1 MLKLTEQQQEI
12 ISHRAGRAVVFA
24 VAGSGKT
31 STIVRRIGELVNKH
45 CHRAD
50 RILATTFG
58 REAKRQ
64 LKDKLALQPN
74 CKEVH
79 VLTLSQLASRI
90 VRFSDERKRLPA
102 RVEADSGMLEKCF
115 SEARKRMLRREIVN
129 HNGYDTEYIDFTK
142 ARDLGWDDFG
152 KYIDELKNDMLLTKW
167 SYDQLDPSC
176 HQIFDIKQF
185 KDAPWLEILIDT
197 YDDERIKHK
206 YFGYSDIMQL
216 STIVL
221 TSEVFAYQ
229 HFANCYDY
237 VFVDEYQDVNRAQNT
252 MLMKLDDQSNNMMVI
267 GDDDQTIYE
276 WRGARPTFIRDK
288 LDDKQW
294 QTFFLD
300 RNFRCSPGS
309 ILLAREVIEQNTNRA
324 AKKMMPAKG
333 FTGQLCVERF
343 ESIGKQAQW
352 IVELIEESYHSSSSR
367 REDRH
372 YDNAVVLIRQ
382 YAETPILEEE
392 LISKGIPYTIPGSKP
407 FYYRSEFCLIESYLR
422 LAVLEIKRS
431 NGRGLTNTEREAF
444 CNDFLRVYI
453 RPATFLRKTT
463 ATHLLRQL
471 QSAQCEEMKL
481 HTHLREIHEDMLRD
495 NGRSSKGLLDLASY
509 FEKCLEHGE
518 GISARQAIETL
529 SDQIAIKKWFI
540 ESSVNEQAGAA
551 RAAIVDGLLDY
562 VRNDKLQQFLK
573 AIAAR
578 RELDAAEEASDA
590 KSRVKIL
597 TVFKAKGLEFPRVI
611 IPNLNATVCQQG
623 SSGMGNDQDSLSEE
637 ERRIIYVALTRPI
650 DDLFISF
657 TGDHASQSLQKANY
671 GQLLKFLPD
680 AKALYEGR
688 LDRVSDQSAAFFVAR
703 LSARFVK
710 FQLGPSCAKAWADAL
725 TTEEQEDLEGKISGL
740 FSIFRQE
747 FKALSDDDRKKVD
760 ICEIEWTNIGVKAH
774 EIRRTAGS
782 DAITC
787 NADSGPMQEDLPL
800 RLEENYMKAPS
811 TGDAYIFDLE
821 LD

>member
-1 MLKLTEQQQEI
+1 MLKLTKQQRDI

-45 CHRAD
+45 CHRPD

-79 VLTLSQLASRI
+79 ALTLSQLASKI

-102 RVEADSGMLEKCF
+102 RIEADSGMLEKCF
-115 SEARKRMLRREIVN
+115 SEARKRMQNGDMVN
-129 HNGYDTEYIDFTK
+129 HNGYSPEYIDFTK
-142 ARDLGWDDFG
+142 VRDLGWDDFS
-152 KYIDELKNDMLLTKW
+152 KYVDELKNDMLLTKW

-185 KDAPWLEILIDT
+185 KDAPWLEVLIDT
-197 YDDERIKHK
+197 YDDERLKRK
-206 YFGYSDIMQL
+206 FFGYSDIMQL

-221 TSEVFAYQ
+221 TSEVFTYQ

-252 MLMKLDDQSNNMMVI
+252 MLMKLDDQANNMMVI

-288 LDDKQW
+288 LDDNQW

-333 FTGQLCVERF
+333 FTGQLCVQRF

-352 IVELIEESYHSSSSR
+352 IVDLIEESYQSSSSTT
-367 REDRH
+367 EERH

-382 YAETPILEEE
+382 YAETPIIEEE
-392 LISKGIPYTIPGSKP
+392 LISKGIPYTIPGSRP
-407 FYYRSEFCLIESYLR
+407 FYYRPEFRLIESYLR
-422 LAVLEIKRS
+422 LAELEIKRS
-431 NGRGLTNTEREAF
+431 NGLGLTNTESEAF
-444 CNDFLRVYI
+444 SNHFLRIYI

-463 ATHLLRQL
+463 ANHLLHQL
-471 QSAQCEEMKL
+471 QTAQSEAKPI
-481 HTHLREIHEDMLRD
+481 HAHLREIHGDILRD
-495 NGRSSKGLLDLASY
+495 NGRSSNGILALANY
-509 FEKCLEHGE
+509 FEKCLQYGE
-518 GISARQAIETL
+518 DISAKQAIETL
-529 SDQIAIKKWFI
+529 SEQVEIKRWFI
-540 ESSVNEQAGAA
+540 ESSVNEQAGEA

-562 VRNDKLQQFLK
+562 VRNDKLQQFLR

-578 RELDAAEEASDA
+578 RELDAAEEATDA
-590 KSRVKIL
+590 RSRVKIL

-611 IPNLNATVCQQG
+611 IPNLNATASQQ
-623 SSGMGNDQDSLSEE
+623 SSAGMENDLDSLSEE
-637 ERRIIYVALTRPI
+637 QRRIIYVALTRPI

-657 TGDHASQSLQKANY
+657 TGDHPSQSLQKANY

-680 AKALYEGR
+680 AKALYQGR
-688 LDRVSDQSAAFFVAR
+688 LDRVSDQSPAFFVAR

-710 FQLGPSCAKAWADAL
+710 FQLGPSCAKSWAETL
-725 TTEEQEDLEGKISGL
+725 TSEDQENLERKISEI

-747 FKALSDDDRKKVD
+747 FTALSTDDKKKVD
-760 ICEIEWTNIGVKAH
+760 ICEAEWSNIAH
-774 EIRRTAGS
+774 MAREIRRVSS
-782 DAITC
+782 DEAI
-787 NADSGPMQEDLPL
+787 ASSEDSNSISDDLPT

-821 LD
+821 LN

>member
-1 MLKLTEQQQEI
+1 MLKLTDQQREI
-12 ISHRAGRAVVFA
+12 ISHRAGRSVVFA

-45 CHRAD
+45 CHRPD

-64 LKDKLALQPN
+64 LKDKLVLQPN
-74 CKEVH
+74 CNEVH

-102 RVEADSGMLEKCF
+102 RIEADSEMLEKCF
-115 SEARKRMLRREIVN
+115 SEARKRMRQGNMVN
-129 HNGYDTEYIDFTK
+129 HNSYSTEYIDFTK
-142 ARDLGWDDFG
+142 VRDLGWDDFG

-185 KDAPWLEILIDT
+185 KDAPWLEVLIDT
-197 YDDERIKHK
+197 YDDERIRRKF
-206 YFGYSDIMQL
+206 FGYSDIMQL

-221 TSEVFAYQ
+221 TSQVFAYQ

-352 IVELIEESYHSSSSR
+352 IVDLIEESHHSSSSR
-367 REDRH
+367 PEERH

-382 YAETPILEEE
+382 YAETPIIEEE

-422 LAVLEIKRS
+422 LAELEIKRS
-431 NGRGLTNTEREAF
+431 NGHGLTNAENEAF
-444 CNDFLRVYI
+444 SNHFLRVYI
-453 RPATFLRKTT
+453 RPTTFLRKAT
-463 ATHLLRQL
+463 AIHLLRQL
-471 QSAQCEEMKL
+471 QTAPGEVKPIQ
-481 HTHLREIHEDMLRD
+481 THLREIHGDMLRD
-495 NGRSSKGLLDLASY
+495 NGRGSQGLLALAAY
-509 FEKCLEHGE
+509 FEKCLELGE
-518 GISARQAIETL
+518 SITAKQAIETL
-529 SDQIAIKKWFI
+529 ADKIDIKRWFI
-540 ESSVNEQAGAA
+540 ESSVNEQAGEAK
-551 RAAIVDGLLDY
+551 AAIVEGLLDY
-562 VRNDKLQQFLK
+562 VRNDKLGQFLM
-573 AIAAR
+573 AIASR
-578 RELDAAEEASDA
+578 RELDAAEEATDDR
-590 KSRVKIL
+590 SRVKIL

-611 IPNLNATVCQQG
+611 IPNLNGSTSRPS
-623 SSGMGNDQDSLSEE
+623 SSGIENDVDSLSEE

-650 DDLFISF
+650 NDLFISF
-657 TGDHASQSLQKANY
+657 TGDHVSQSLQKANY
-671 GQLLKFLPD
+671 GHLLKFLPD

-688 LDRVSDQSAAFFVAR
+688 LDRVSDQSPAFFVAR

-710 FQLGPSCAKAWADAL
+710 FQLGPSCAKSWADTL
-725 TTEEQEDLEGKISGL
+725 TIENQQCLQDKISSL
-740 FSIFRQE
+740 FNAFREQ
-747 FKALSDDDRKKVD
+747 FTTLSVDDAKKVD
-760 ICEIEWTNIGVKAH
+760 ICENDWNNIGNMAM
-774 EIRRTAGS
+774 EIRRIAS
-782 DAITC
+782 DDARGC
-787 NADSGPMQEDLPL
+787 NEEGDSTQGDLSA

-811 TGDAYIFDLE
+811 AGDAYIFDLA
-821 LD
+821 LY

>member
-1 MLKLTEQQQEI
+1 MLKLTDQQREI

-45 CHRAD
+45 CHRPD

-64 LKDKLALQPN
+64 LKDKLDQQPK
-74 CKEVH
+74 CKEVQ

-102 RVEADSGMLEKCF
+102 RIEADSGMLEKCF
-115 SEARKRMLRREIVN
+115 SEARRRMQNGDMVN
-129 HNGYDTEYIDFTK
+129 HNGYSNEWIDFTK
-142 ARDLGWDDFG
+142 IRDLGWDDFG
-152 KYIDELKNDMLLTKW
+152 KYIDELKNDMLMTKW
-167 SYDQLDPSC
+167 SYDQLDASC
-176 HQIFDIKQF
+176 HQIFDIKNF

-197 YDDERIKHK
+197 YDDERLKRK

-221 TSEVFAYQ
+221 TSEVFTYQ
-229 HFANCYDY
+229 HFANSFDY

-252 MLMKLDDQSNNMMVI
+252 MLMKLDDQANNMMVI

-333 FTGQLCVERF
+333 FTGQLCIERF
-343 ESIGKQAQW
+343 ESIGKQAKW
-352 IVELIEESYHSSSSR
+352 IVGLIEESYESSSSR
-367 REDRH
+367 AEERH

-382 YAETPILEEE
+382 YAETPIIEEE
-392 LISKGIPYTIPGSKP
+392 LISKNIPYTIPGSKP
-407 FYYRSEFCLIESYLR
+407 FYYRSEFRLIESYLR
-422 LAVLEIKRS
+422 LAELEIKRS
-431 NGRGLTNTEREAF
+431 KGIYLTNIEHEDF
-444 CNDFLRVYI
+444 SSHFLRVYI

-463 ATHLLRQL
+463 AGNLLRKL
-471 QSAQCEEMKL
+471 QTETDQIKPMHVYLK
-481 HTHLREIHEDMLRD
+481 EIHEEMLRD
-495 NGRSSKGLLDLASY
+495 NGRSSQGLLALAAY
-509 FEKCLEHGE
+509 FEKCLEYGE
-518 GISARQAIETL
+518 DITAKQAIETL
-529 SDQIAIKKWFI
+529 SGQIKIKRWFI
-540 ESSVNEQAGAA
+540 ESSVNEQAGEA

-562 VRNDKLQQFLK
+562 VRNDNLGQFLS

-578 RELDAAEEASDA
+578 RELDAAEESTDYR
-590 KSRVKIL
+590 SRVKIL

-611 IPNLNATVCQQG
+611 IPNMNAT
-623 SSGMGNDQDSLSEE
+623 SSQSNSSVTENDMDSLSEE
-637 ERRIIYVALTRPI
+637 ERRVIYVALTRPI
-650 DDLFISF
+650 NDLFVSF
-657 TGDHASQSLQKANY
+657 TGDHVSQSLQKANY
-671 GQLLKFLPD
+671 GQLLRFLPD
-680 AKALYEGR
+680 AKALYEGKLER
-688 LDRVSDQSAAFFVAR
+688 ISDQSPAFFVAR

-710 FQLGPSCAKAWADAL
+710 FQLGPSCAKSWADNL
-725 TTEEQEDLEGKISGL
+725 SIDDQQCLEDKICGL
-740 FSIFRQE
+740 FRTFREE
-747 FKALSDDDRKKVD
+747 FTALSVEETKKVD
-760 ICEIEWTNIGVKAH
+760 ICENEWTNIGNMAQ
-774 EIRRTAGS
+774 EIRRIACADASACNEEGS
-782 DAITC
+782 SIQ
-787 NADSGPMQEDLPL
+787 GGLPA

-811 TGDAYIFDLE
+811 AGDAYIFDLD

>member
-1 MLKLTEQQQEI
+1 MLKLTDQQREI

-45 CHRAD
+45 CHRPD

-64 LKDKLALQPN
+64 LNDKLALQPN

-102 RVEADSGMLEKCF
+102 RIEVDSGMLEKCF
-115 SEARKRMLRREIVN
+115 SEARKRMQQGDMLN
-129 HNGYDTEYIDFTK
+129 HNGFSTECIDFTK
-142 ARDLGWDDFG
+142 VRDLGWVDFG

-167 SYDQLDPSC
+167 SYDQLDASC
-176 HQIFDIKQF
+176 HQIFDVKQF

-197 YDDERIKHK
+197 YDDERQKQK
-206 YFGYSDIMQL
+206 FFGYSDIMQL

-221 TSEVFAYQ
+221 TSEVFTYQ

-237 VFVDEYQDVNRAQNT
+237 VFVDEYQDVNRAQNI
-252 MLMKLDDQSNNMMVI
+252 MLMKLDDQSSNMMVI

-288 LDDKQW
+288 LDDQQW

-300 RNFRCSPGS
+300 KNFRCSPGS
-309 ILLAREVIEQNTNRA
+309 ILLAREVIEQNANRA

-333 FTGQLCVERF
+333 FTGQLCIERF

-352 IVELIEESYHSSSSR
+352 IVDLIEESYELSSSR
-367 REDRH
+367 VEERH

-382 YAETPILEEE
+382 YAETPIIEEE

-407 FYYRSEFCLIESYLR
+407 FYYRSEFRLIESYLY
-422 LAVLEIKRS
+422 LAKLEIKRS
-431 NGRGLTNTEREAF
+431 TGYCLTNTEKEAF
-444 CNDFLRVYI
+444 SNYFLRVYI
-453 RPATFLRKTT
+453 RPATFMRKTT
-463 ATHLLRQL
+463 ASHLLRQL
-471 QSAQCEEMKL
+471 QTETDQILPM
-481 HTHLREIHEDMLRD
+481 HIHLKEIHRDMLRD
-495 NGRSSKGLLDLASY
+495 NGRSSQGLLALAAY
-509 FEKCLEHGE
+509 FEKCLEYGLD
-518 GISARQAIETL
+518 ITAKQAIETL
-529 SDQIAIKKWFI
+529 SDQIEIKKWFI
-540 ESSVNEQAGAA
+540 ESSVNEQAGEAK
-551 RAAIVDGLLDY
+551 AAIVDGLIDY
-562 VRNDKLQQFLK
+562 VRNDKLQQFLL
-573 AIAAR
+573 AISAR
-578 RELDAAEEASDA
+578 RELDAAEETADSR
-590 KSRVKIL
+590 SRVKIL

-611 IPNLNATVCQQG
+611 IPNLNAKASQQ
-623 SSGMGNDQDSLSEE
+623 SSSDMETNFSSLSEE
-637 ERRIIYVALTRPI
+637 ERRINYVALTRPI
-650 DDLFISF
+650 NDLFISF
-657 TGDHASQSLQKANY
+657 TGDHVSQFLQKANY

-688 LDRVSDQSAAFFVAR
+688 LDRVSDQSSAFFVAR

-710 FQLGPSCAKAWADAL
+710 FQLGPSCAKSWADIL
-725 TTEEQEDLEGKISGL
+725 TIEEQQSIGARISDLFKN
-740 FSIFRQE
+740 FRKE
-747 FKALSDDDRKKVD
+747 FTALSIDDKKKVG
-760 ICEIEWTNIGVKAH
+760 ICENEWANIGNMAK
-774 EIRRTAGS
+774 EIRRVGCD
-782 DAITC
+782 DASPR
-787 NADSGPMQEDLPL
+787 NEESSSMQGDLPA

-811 TGDAYIFDLE
+811 TGDAYIFDLD

>member
-1 MLKLTEQQQEI
+1 
-12 ISHRAGRAVVFA
+12 V
-24 VAGSGKT
+24 
-31 STIVRRIGELVNKH
+31 
-45 CHRAD
+45 
-50 RILATTFG
+50 
-58 REAKRQ
+58 
-64 LKDKLALQPN
+64 
-74 CKEVH
+74 
-79 VLTLSQLASRI
+79 SRI
-90 VRFSDERKRLPA
+90 VRFSYDRKHLPA
-102 RVEADSGMLEKCF
+102 RIEADSGMLEGCF
-115 SEARKRMLRREIVN
+115 SEARKRMQKGDMVN
-129 HNGYDTEYIDFTK
+129 HNGYSPEYIDFTK
-142 ARDLGWDDFG
+142 VRDLGWDDFS

-185 KDAPWLEILIDT
+185 KDAPWLEVLIDT
-197 YDDERIKHK
+197 YDDGRLKRK
-206 YFGYSDIMQL
+206 FFGYSDIMQL
-216 STIVL
+216 STIML
-221 TSEVFAYQ
+221 TSEVFTYQ

-252 MLMKLDDQSNNMMVI
+252 MLMKLDDQSSNMMVI

-352 IVELIEESYHSSSSR
+352 IVDLIEESYQSSSSR
-367 REDRH
+367 TEERH

-382 YAETPILEEE
+382 YAETPIIEEE

-407 FYYRSEFCLIESYLR
+407 FYYRPEFRLIESYLR
-422 LAVLEIKRS
+422 LAEIEIKRS
-431 NGRGLTNTEREAF
+431 NGFSLTNTDSEEF
-444 CNDFLRVYI
+444 SNHFLRVYI

-463 ATHLLRQL
+463 AIHLLRQL
-471 QSAQCEEMKL
+471 YTAQGEVKPI
-481 HTHLREIHEDMLRD
+481 HTHLREIHGDMLRD
-495 NGRSSKGLLDLASY
+495 NGRSSKGLLALADY
-509 FEKCLEHGE
+509 FEKCLQYGDD
-518 GISARQAIETL
+518 ISARQAIETL
-529 SDQIAIKKWFI
+529 SEQIEIKRWFI
-540 ESSVNEQAGAA
+540 ESSVNEQAGEA

-562 VRNDKLQQFLK
+562 VRNDKLQQFLR

-578 RELDAAEEASDA
+578 RELDAAEEATDA
-590 KSRVKIL
+590 RSRVKIL
-597 TVFKAKGLEFPRVI
+597 TIFKAKGLEFPRVI
-611 IPNLNATVCQQG
+611 IPNLNATASQQS
-623 SSGMGNDQDSLSEE
+623 SSGMENDLDSLSEE

-680 AKALYEGR
+680 AKALYEGS
-688 LDRVSDQSAAFFVAR
+688 LDRVSDQSPAFFVAR

-710 FQLGPSCAKAWADAL
+710 FQLGPLCAKSWADAL
-725 TTEEQEDLEGKISGL
+725 TAEDQENLEGKISEL
-740 FSIFRQE
+740 FRIFRQE
-747 FKALSDDDRKKVD
+747 FTVLSVDDKKKVD
-760 ICEIEWTNIGVKAH
+760 ICETEWSNIGNMAR
-774 EIRRTAGS
+774 EIRRLAFNEATVCSG
-782 DAITC
+782 
-787 NADSGPMQEDLPL
+787 DSNSIQDDLPT
-800 RLEENYMKAPS
+800 RLEENYIKAPS
-811 TGDAYIFDLE
+811 AGDAYIFDLE

>member
-1 MLKLTEQQQEI
+1 MFKLTEQQRDI

-45 CHRAD
+45 CHRPD

-79 VLTLSQLASRI
+79 ALTLSQLASRI

-102 RVEADSGMLEKCF
+102 RIEADSGMLEKCF
-115 SEARKRMLRREIVN
+115 SEARKRMQNGDMVN
-129 HNGYDTEYIDFTK
+129 HNGYPSEYIDFTK
-142 ARDLGWDDFG
+142 VRDLGWDDFS
-152 KYIDELKNDMLLTKW
+152 KYVDELKNDMLLTKW

-185 KDAPWLEILIDT
+185 KDAPWLEVLIDT
-197 YDDERIKHK
+197 YDDERLKRK
-206 YFGYSDIMQL
+206 FFGYSDIMQL

-221 TSEVFAYQ
+221 TSEVFTYQ

-252 MLMKLDDQSNNMMVI
+252 MLMKLDDQANNMMVI

-288 LDDKQW
+288 LDDNQW

-352 IVELIEESYHSSSSR
+352 IVDLIEESYHSSSSR
-367 REDRH
+367 KEERH

-382 YAETPILEEE
+382 YAETPIIEEE

-407 FYYRSEFCLIESYLR
+407 FYYRPEFRLIESYLR
-422 LAVLEIKRS
+422 LAELEIKRS
-431 NGRGLTNTEREAF
+431 NGFGLTNSESEAF
-444 CNDFLRVYI
+444 RNHFLRAYI

-463 ATHLLRQL
+463 ANHLLRQL
-471 QSAQCEEMKL
+471 QTAQGEVKPI
-481 HTHLREIHEDMLRD
+481 HIHLREIHGDMLRD
-495 NGRSSKGLLDLASY
+495 NGRSSKGLLALADY
-509 FEKCLEHGE
+509 FEKCLQYGE
-518 GISARQAIETL
+518 DISARQAIETL
-529 SDQIAIKKWFI
+529 SEQIEIKRWFI
-540 ESSVNEQAGAA
+540 ESSVNEQAGEA

-562 VRNDKLQQFLK
+562 VRNDKLQQFLR

-578 RELDAAEEASDA
+578 RELDAAEESTDA
-590 KSRVKIL
+590 RSRVKIL
-597 TVFKAKGLEFPRVI
+597 TIFKAKGLEFPRVI
-611 IPNLNATVCQQG
+611 IPNLNATASQQ
-623 SSGMGNDQDSLSEE
+623 SSAGMENDLDSLSEE

-680 AKALYEGR
+680 AKALYQGR
-688 LDRVSDQSAAFFVAR
+688 LDRVSDQSPAFFVAR

-710 FQLGPSCAKAWADAL
+710 FQLGPSCAKSWADTL
-725 TTEEQEDLEGKISGL
+725 TSEDQENLERKISEL

-747 FKALSDDDRKKVD
+747 FTALSIDDKKKVD
-760 ICEIEWTNIGVKAH
+760 ICETEWSNIGNMAR
-774 EIRRTAGS
+774 EIRRATSSEAIACSEDSNSIS
-782 DAITC
+782 D
-787 NADSGPMQEDLPL
+787 DLPA

>member
-1 MLKLTEQQQEI
+1 MLKLTEQQRDI

-45 CHRAD
+45 CHRPD

-74 CKEVH
+74 CKDVH
-79 VLTLSQLASRI
+79 ALTLSQLASRI

-102 RVEADSGMLEKCF
+102 RIEADNGMLEKCF
-115 SEARKRMLRREIVN
+115 SKARKRMQNGDMVN
-129 HNGYDTEYIDFTK
+129 HNGYSSEYIDFTK
-142 ARDLGWDDFG
+142 VRDLGWDDFS
-152 KYIDELKNDMLLTKW
+152 KYVDELKNDMLLTKW

-176 HQIFDIKQF
+176 HQIFDTKQF
-185 KDAPWLEILIDT
+185 KDAPWLEVLIDT
-197 YDDERIKHK
+197 YDDERLKHK
-206 YFGYSDIMQL
+206 FFGYSDIMQL

-221 TSEVFAYQ
+221 SSEVFTYQ

-252 MLMKLDDQSNNMMVI
+252 MLMKLDDQANNMMVI

-288 LDDKQW
+288 LDDNQW

-352 IVELIEESYHSSSSR
+352 IVDLIEESCHSSSSK
-367 REDRH
+367 EEERH

-382 YAETPILEEE
+382 YAETPIIEEE

-407 FYYRSEFCLIESYLR
+407 FYYRPEFRLIESYLR
-422 LAVLEIKRS
+422 LAELEIKRS
-431 NGRGLTNTEREAF
+431 NGFGLTNSESEAF
-444 CNDFLRVYI
+444 RNHFLRAYI

-463 ATHLLRQL
+463 ANHLLRQL
-471 QSAQCEEMKL
+471 QTAQGEVKPI
-481 HTHLREIHEDMLRD
+481 HIHLREIHGDMLRD
-495 NGRSSKGLLDLASY
+495 NGRSSKGLLALADY
-509 FEKCLEHGE
+509 FEKCLQYGE
-518 GISARQAIETL
+518 DISARQAIETL
-529 SDQIAIKKWFI
+529 SEQIEIKRWFI
-540 ESSVNEQAGAA
+540 ESSVNEQAGEA

-562 VRNDKLQQFLK
+562 VRNDKLQQFLR

-578 RELDAAEEASDA
+578 RELDAAEEATDA
-590 KSRVKIL
+590 RSRVKIL
-597 TVFKAKGLEFPRVI
+597 TIFKAKGLEFPRVI
-611 IPNLNATVCQQG
+611 IPNLNATASQQ
-623 SSGMGNDQDSLSEE
+623 SSAGMENDLDSLSEE

-671 GQLLKFLPD
+671 GQLLRFLPD
-680 AKALYEGR
+680 AKALYQGR
-688 LDRVSDQSAAFFVAR
+688 LDRVSDQSPAFFVAR

-710 FQLGPSCAKAWADAL
+710 FQLGPSCAKSWADTL
-725 TTEEQEDLEGKISGL
+725 TSEDQKNLERRISEL

-747 FKALSDDDRKKVD
+747 FTALSVDDKKKVD
-760 ICEIEWTNIGVKAH
+760 ICEIEWSNIGNMAR
-774 EIRRTAGS
+774 EIRRAASSEAMASSEDSNSIS
-782 DAITC
+782 D
-787 NADSGPMQEDLPL
+787 DLPA

-811 TGDAYIFDLE
+811 AGDAYIFDLE

>member
-1 MLKLTEQQQEI
+1 
-12 ISHRAGRAVVFA
+12 
-24 VAGSGKT
+24 
-31 STIVRRIGELVNKH
+31 
-45 CHRAD
+45 
-50 RILATTFG
+50 
-58 REAKRQ
+58 
-64 LKDKLALQPN
+64 
-74 CKEVH
+74 
-79 VLTLSQLASRI
+79 
-90 VRFSDERKRLPA
+90 
-102 RVEADSGMLEKCF
+102 
-115 SEARKRMLRREIVN
+115 
-129 HNGYDTEYIDFTK
+129 
-142 ARDLGWDDFG
+142 
-152 KYIDELKNDMLLTKW
+152 
-167 SYDQLDPSC
+167 
-176 HQIFDIKQF
+176 
-185 KDAPWLEILIDT
+185 
-197 YDDERIKHK
+197 
-206 YFGYSDIMQL
+206 
-216 STIVL
+216 
-221 TSEVFAYQ
+221 
-229 HFANCYDY
+229 
-237 VFVDEYQDVNRAQNT
+237 
-252 MLMKLDDQSNNMMVI
+252 
-267 GDDDQTIYE
+267 
-276 WRGARPTFIRDK
+276 
-288 LDDKQW
+288 
-294 QTFFLD
+294 
-300 RNFRCSPGS
+300 
-309 ILLAREVIEQNTNRA
+309 
-324 AKKMMPAKG
+324 MMPAKG